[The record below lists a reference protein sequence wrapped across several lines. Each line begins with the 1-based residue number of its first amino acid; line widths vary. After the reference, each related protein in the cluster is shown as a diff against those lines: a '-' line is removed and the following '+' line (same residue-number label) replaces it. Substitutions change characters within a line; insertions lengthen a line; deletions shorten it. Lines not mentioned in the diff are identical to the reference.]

1 MIFLPAL
8 YAEKYGISL
17 ISIGIVIFFAKLID
31 IISDPIMGWL
41 NDLGVL
47 KRKTWML
54 IGALVC
60 GVSIFYLFVPFIQP
74 NEFYLGIFIS
84 LLYLGWTI
92 FQVPF
97 LSFGYDLEQN
107 YHLRT
112 RLSATREIFILMGL
126 IASVSLP
133 VVLGI
138 KDVEIFIAY
147 LAIFSGI
154 VFLSL
159 FFLTLKE
166 PHKSRNHEMKRVSAQ
181 IKLGSLFKD
190 LIFLRLI
197 VAWLINSLANVLPSV
212 CFVFFVSYVLGGSN
226 ESRDKILLFYFL
238 SAFLGM
244 PMWVR
249 VSKHIEKKYVWL
261 VSMLASAIFFSLVL
275 FLNAGD
281 ITLFLIISILTGI
294 CLGADL
300 AIPPSIQSD
309 LVDRHKLVYGVDIS
323 GLFFSSLT
331 LINKLAFGIASIVS
345 FSLLDAFSFQAGNSV
360 DEKIK
365 FLLYFL
371 YAGLPVFLKLCASY
385 LIWQFPFAQKDTEE
399 ITKKLYG

>member
-154 VFLSL
+154 VFLTL

>member
-8 YAEKYGISL
+8 YAEEYGLSL

-47 KRKTWML
+47 KRKTWMF

-60 GVSIFYLFVPFIQP
+60 GFSIFYLFVPFTQP

-138 KDVEIFIAY
+138 EDVEIFISY

-154 VFLSL
+154 VFLTL

-166 PHKSRNHEMKRVSAQ
+166 PHKSRNHEKKIVSPHTNLRS
-181 IKLGSLFKD
+181 IFKD

-197 VAWLINSLANVLPSV
+197 VAWLINSLANVFPSV
-212 CFVFFVSYVLGGSN
+212 CFVFFVSYVLGGSD

-244 PMWVR
+244 PMWVK
-249 VSKHIEKKYVWL
+249 VSKYIEKKYVWL
-261 VSMLASAIFFSLVL
+261 FSMLASAIFFSLVFL
-275 FLNAGD
+275 LNAGD
-281 ITLFLIISILTGI
+281 VTFFLVISILTGI

-345 FSLLDAFSFQAGNSV
+345 FSLLDTFNFQAGNNV

>member
-47 KRKTWML
+47 KRKTWMF

-60 GVSIFYLFVPFIQP
+60 GFSIFYLFVPFTQP

-138 KDVEIFIAY
+138 EDVEIFISY

-154 VFLSL
+154 VFLTL

-166 PHKSRNHEMKRVSAQ
+166 PHKSRNHEKKIVSPHTN
-181 IKLGSLFKD
+181 LGSIFKD

-197 VAWLINSLANVLPSV
+197 VAWLINSLANVFPSV
-212 CFVFFVSYVLGGSN
+212 CFVF
-226 ESRDKILLFYFL
+226 LLVTF
-238 SAFLGM
+238 
-244 PMWVR
+244 
-249 VSKHIEKKYVWL
+249 
-261 VSMLASAIFFSLVL
+261 
-275 FLNAGD
+275 
-281 ITLFLIISILTGI
+281 
-294 CLGADL
+294 
-300 AIPPSIQSD
+300 
-309 LVDRHKLVYGVDIS
+309 
-323 GLFFSSLT
+323 
-331 LINKLAFGIASIVS
+331 
-345 FSLLDAFSFQAGNSV
+345 
-360 DEKIK
+360 
-365 FLLYFL
+365 
-371 YAGLPVFLKLCASY
+371 
-385 LIWQFPFAQKDTEE
+385 
-399 ITKKLYG
+399 

>member
-8 YAEKYGISL
+8 YAEEYGLSL

-47 KRKTWML
+47 KRKTWMF

-60 GVSIFYLFVPFIQP
+60 GFSIFYLFVPFTQP

-138 KDVEIFIAY
+138 EDVEIFISY

-154 VFLSL
+154 VFLTL

-166 PHKSRNHEMKRVSAQ
+166 PHKSRNHEKKIVSPHTN
-181 IKLGSLFKD
+181 LGSIFKD

-197 VAWLINSLANVLPSV
+197 VAWLINSLANVFPSV
-212 CFVFFVSYVLGGSN
+212 CFVFFVSYVLGGSD

-244 PMWVR
+244 PMWVK
-249 VSKHIEKKYVWL
+249 VSKYIEKKYVWL
-261 VSMLASAIFFSLVL
+261 FSMLASAIFFSLVFL
-275 FLNAGD
+275 LNAGD
-281 ITLFLIISILTGI
+281 ITFFLVISILTGI

-345 FSLLDAFSFQAGNSV
+345 FSLLDTFNFQAGNNV

>member
-1 MIFLPAL
+1 MIYLPAL
-8 YAEKYGISL
+8 YAEEYGISL

-47 KRKTWML
+47 KRKTWMF

-60 GVSIFYLFVPFIQP
+60 GFSIFYLFVPFTQP

-138 KDVEIFIAY
+138 EDVEIFISY

-154 VFLSL
+154 VFLTL

-166 PHKSRNHEMKRVSAQ
+166 PHKSRNHEKKIVSPHTN
-181 IKLGSLFKD
+181 LGSIFKD
-190 LIFLRLI
+190 LVFLRLI
-197 VAWLINSLANVLPSV
+197 VAWLINSLANVFPSV
-212 CFVFFVSYVLGGSN
+212 CFVFFVSYVLGGSD

-244 PMWVR
+244 PMWVK
-249 VSKHIEKKYVWL
+249 VSKYIEKKYVWL
-261 VSMLASAIFFSLVL
+261 FSMLASAIFFSLVFL
-275 FLNAGD
+275 LNAGD
-281 ITLFLIISILTGI
+281 ITFFLVISILTGI

-345 FSLLDAFSFQAGNSV
+345 FSLLDTFNFQAGNNV

>member
-138 KDVEIFIAY
+138 KEVEIFIAY

-154 VFLSL
+154 VFLTL

>member
-190 LIFLRLI
+190 LIFIRLI